1 MQPFR
6 TFYWYAQH
14 AVSFTSFLRLCYQT
28 IRLGQDM
35 RYSSGQVRLAN
46 SQTRYAYPLKF
57 MGQKHTFYLRRQDLP
72 MLHEI
77 FRYEQYAIPNLHLHA
92 DATVIDAGAH
102 IGLFSLY
109 MNLKYKIMHPICLE
123 PSAKN
128 YAVLETN
135 MRHLPK
141 AELLKTALSDT
152 VGLAYFDES
161 NLGYN
166 HHLDQIGTQVSTT
179 NITALLHNL
188 PNKHINL
195 LKIDIEGGEERVF
208 EAQDLSWL
216 GSVDALLIELH
227 ANYSAERLATRLQA
241 YGFTINTLQG
251 KDYLIYAFRT
261 DTI

>member
-14 AVSFTSFLRLCYQT
+14 AANFTSFIRLCYET
-28 IRLGQDM
+28 IKLGLDM
-35 RYSSGQVRLAN
+35 RYPGGQARLAH
-46 SQTRYAYPLKF
+46 SQALNAYQLKF
-57 MGQKHTFYLRRQDLP
+57 MGQKQTMYLRRQDLP

-77 FRYEQYAIPNLHLHA
+77 FRHEQYAAPNLQLPT
-92 DATVIDAGAH
+92 DAIVVDAGAH

-109 MNLKYKIMHPICLE
+109 LSLKYKIMHLICLE

-128 YAVLETN
+128 YVVLETN
-135 MRHLPK
+135 MRYLPK
-141 AELLKTALSDT
+141 AKLLKTALSDT
-152 VGLAYFDES
+152 VGLALFDET

-166 HHLDQIGTQVSTT
+166 HHLGQIGTQVSTT
-179 NITALLHNL
+179 NIAALLQTF
-188 PNKHINL
+188 PNKRINL

-208 EAQDLSWL
+208 EAKDLTWL
-216 GSVDALLIELH
+216 SSVDALLIELH
-227 ANYSAERLATRLQA
+227 ANYSAERLTAQLQP

-261 DTI
+261 EVI